1 MSCLLPQF
9 KCQPDTFSTHFRT
22 YLPHASNQTPLLLK
36 NREPVW
42 LRTQCSLSITS
53 PSSSA
58 STSVLDPE
66 KLRLPSIGSHTDSVD
81 ANRPWTY
88 TGAIASPK
96 QPTFGAA
103 FAAETLITSDEAVI
117 AAASAEAIA
126 LAKAALKVAEDA
138 AQMVNSRQ
146 SEKSEY
152 TPAVSTVADA
162 FTCTWSML
170 TETERADIL
179 GDSSAAETGI
189 RDQYSFPS
197 YGKESDIL
205 EPTNEELILLQK
217 QLSEGIA
224 VRSSRLT
231 ERRERRVRATEKAA
245 AASVTST
252 KRGSASKKRRGR
264 VQEIDYSDPLRYLR
278 ATTSS
283 SKLLSAAEESKLSE
297 GIQDLLKLESLKED
311 LRERCGSEPTFAQ
324 WATVAGVDQRTLRRR
339 LDTGI
344 LCKEKMVKSNI
355 RLVISIVKNYQGA
368 GMNIQDL
375 VQEGCRGL
383 IRGAEKFDPS
393 KGFKFSTYAHWWIK
407 QAVRRSLS
415 DQSRTIRL
423 PFHMVE
429 ATYRVKEARKQLIS
443 DTGRQP
449 ADEEIAKA
457 TGLSMRRLDTVLQT
471 PQAPRSFDQN
481 MGLNMDIKPSEVI
494 ADPFVDTPE
503 ELLMKQFMKQE
514 IDKVLNTL
522 NTKENQV
529 IRWRF
534 GMEDGRVN
542 TLQEIGEKLKIS
554 RERVRQIE
562 LSAFRKLKN
571 KKRSKHLKQYLIP

>member
-9 KCQPDTFSTHFRT
+9 KCQPDTFSAHFRT
-22 YLPHASNQTPLLLK
+22 YLPHASNQTPLLSK

-88 TGAIASPK
+88 TGSIGPPK
-96 QPTFGAA
+96 EPTFRPA

-117 AAASAEAIA
+117 AAAGAQAIA

-138 AQMVNSRQ
+138 ALMVNSHR
-146 SEKSEY
+146 SEKSECN
-152 TPAVSTVADA
+152 PAVPTTADA
-162 FTCTWSML
+162 FTCTWSLL

-179 GDSSAAETGI
+179 GDSPAVETGI
-189 RDQYSFPS
+189 REQYSFPS
-197 YGKESDIL
+197 YGNESDLL

-224 VRSSRLT
+224 VRSTRLT
-231 ERRERRVRATEKAA
+231 ERRARRVRATEKAA
-245 AASVTST
+245 ASFTST
-252 KRGSASKKRRGR
+252 KRGSASKKKRGSIP
-264 VQEIDYSDPLRYLR
+264 EIDHSDPLQYLR
-278 ATTSS
+278 ATIST
-283 SKLLSAAEESKLSE
+283 SKLLSATEEMKLSE
-297 GIQDLLKLESLKED
+297 GIQDLVKLESLKED
-311 LRERCGSEPTFAQ
+311 LKERCGIEPTFAQ
-324 WATVAGVDQRTLRRR
+324 WATVAGVDQRTLRKR
-339 LDTGI
+339 LDIGI
-344 LCKEKMVKSNI
+344 LSKEKMVKSNI
-355 RLVISIVKNYQGA
+355 RLVISIVKKYQGA
-368 GMNIQDL
+368 GVNLQDL

-407 QAVRRSLS
+407 QAVRRCLS
-415 DQSRTIRL
+415 DQSRIIRL

-429 ATYRVKEARKQLIS
+429 ANYKVKEARKQFIS
-443 DTGRQP
+443 ENGRQP
-449 ADEEIAKA
+449 TDEEIAKA
-457 TGLSMRRLDTVLQT
+457 MGLSMRRLNTILQIPKT
-471 PQAPRSFDQN
+471 PGSLDQK
-481 MGLNMDIKPSEVI
+481 MGYNNDVKPSDI
-494 ADPFVDTPE
+494 LADPSADSPE
-503 ELLMKQFMKQE
+503 ELMMQQFMKQE
-514 IDKVLNTL
+514 LEKVLNSL
-522 NTKENQV
+522 NKKENQV

-534 GMEDGRVN
+534 GMEDGKVK
-542 TLQEIGEKLKIS
+542 TLQEIGERLGIS

-571 KKRSKHLKQYLIP
+571 KKRSKHLKQYLTP